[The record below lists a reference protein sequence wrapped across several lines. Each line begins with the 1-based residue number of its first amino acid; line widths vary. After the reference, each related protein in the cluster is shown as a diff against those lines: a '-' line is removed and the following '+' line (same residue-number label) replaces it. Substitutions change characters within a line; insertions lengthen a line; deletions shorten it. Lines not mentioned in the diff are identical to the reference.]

1 MAQDTKTQLNVA
13 HRVILGKK
21 VRAMRRQGIVPANIY
36 GNNVESVAVQV
47 PSDDLRHLMRDHART
62 EIVYVQLDGEERPTF
77 IKDVQRNPVTDQ
89 VLHVDFFQIS
99 LKEKVKIEVPIHL
112 IGIPPAIDT
121 YGGIL
126 THHLNYV
133 LVEALPTSIPSAIE
147 VDVSGLEEIG
157 ASIHV
162 SDLVTSEG
170 AEILQ
175 DADSVVAR
183 IDLPAAERSEAEEAA
198 EGEEG
203 EEAAEG
209 EAPAGEETTE
219 ETSSEE
225 E

>member
-13 HRVILGKK
+13 RRAILGKK
-21 VRAMRRQGIVPANIY
+21 VRAMRRQGIIPANIY

-47 PSDDLRHLMRDHART
+47 PSDDLRHLMKNHSRT

-77 IKDVQRNPVTDQ
+77 IKDVHRNPVTDQ

-112 IGIPPAIDT
+112 VGIPPAVDQH
-121 YGGIL
+121 GGIL

-133 LVEALPTSIPSAIE
+133 LVEALPTSIPSSIE
-147 VDVSGLEEIG
+147 VDVSGLAEIG

-162 SDLVTSEG
+162 SDLTTDEG

-175 DADSVVAR
+175 DAESVVAR

-198 EGEEG
+198 EAAEGEEG
-203 EEAAEG
+203 AEG
-209 EAPAGEETTE
+209 EAPAAEETTAE
-219 ETSSEE
+219 ASSEE
-225 E
+225 A